1 MAHMCEPDATPRE
14 GPAGV
19 PAQPGSNGPTRT
31 AGPLT
36 ASRVLEL
43 QRAAGNRALA
53 RLAGATRK
61 KATSS
66 AGPRLVAA
74 TLQRKGAMLESQTA
88 QRCTPRT
95 DGAPTAAK
103 PKGDS
108 TTASLAAPH
117 QASWPVLTATGDPLA
132 GLLQR
137 SVAERA
143 TAGSAERARSW
154 LPRLDA
160 PASGSIA
167 LDAKDQEGPI
177 GSTARDTEDEEGPIG
192 NGSGSALSTRALS
205 ATRILA
211 RVVPGPCKDV
221 EVRPHPALLLKGSR
235 QPAVRE
241 AQRKLNLAKTGSID
255 APLVPDCIFGPL
267 TDAAVREFQTAQFG
281 DPKEVD
287 GKIGPKTWAKL
298 DAGAAPGPTP
308 PVPPPTP
315 APITITSATVK
326 AAPSGAAN
334 TRKRVGV
341 GEVVDF
347 TASTAGTWAASN
359 GTPTSGASS
368 TTFRWTAP
376 AVADT
381 VTITLTSGTQTST
394 DTITVDAPKTISMR
408 KVSSHTSLVGAGGA
422 CMLNEVTF
430 GPTDVCL
437 GAIQWLEV
445 PGPATGVSGFFT
457 KFSAATLHH
466 NPNAN
471 FALVNDRNIMEPGP
485 NNGPHDHCAWHSTP
499 GPYKDGTFTWVVP
512 NRYIV
517 DGEPASSGRF
527 FTDTHQVFTMNA
539 AGTMTITKAGATT

>member
-1 MAHMCEPDATPRE
+1 MQGSVEVAPEVEAPKARTARRSPSAAPPGDMKTVTGTAAQDDEAIVDKRVAVACPARRDTLGGFLARAVQCRDQAIIARDVATP
-14 GPAGV
+14 P
-19 PAQPGSNGPTRT
+19 
-31 AGPLT
+31 
-36 ASRVLEL
+36 
-43 QRAAGNRALA
+43 
-53 RLAGATRK
+53 
-61 KATSS
+61 
-66 AGPRLVAA
+66 
-74 TLQRKGAMLESQTA
+74 
-88 QRCTPRT
+88 
-95 DGAPTAAK
+95 
-103 PKGDS
+103 
-108 TTASLAAPH
+108 
-117 QASWPVLTATGDPLA
+117 
-132 GLLQR
+132 
-137 SVAERA
+137 
-143 TAGSAERARSW
+143 
-154 LPRLDA
+154 A
-160 PASGSIA
+160 PA
-167 LDAKDQEGPI
+167 
-177 GSTARDTEDEEGPIG
+177 
-192 NGSGSALSTRALS
+192 
-205 ATRILA
+205 
-211 RVVPGPCKDV
+211 GPCK
-221 EVRPHPALLLKGSR
+221 EEEPRPHPALLKQGS
-235 QPAVRE
+235 QHPAVRE
-241 AQRKLNLAKTGSID
+241 AQRKLNLATTGSID

-315 APITITSATVK
+315 TPITITSATVK

-381 VTITLTSGTQTST
+381 VTITLTSGTQTAT

-422 CMLNEVTF
+422 CMLTEVTF

-437 GAIQWLEV
+437 GAMQWLEV
-445 PGPATGVSGFFT
+445 PGPAMGVDGFFK

-466 NPNAN
+466 NPNTN

-485 NNGPHDHCAWHSTP
+485 NNGPNDHCAWHSTP